1 MRPADC
7 DAGLN
12 FLEVNRRERHSGVL
26 AGFVTDCTV
35 GPGDRDRDNTQLPMR
50 TKEIREVDDSYHQV
64 FLRFMALFCCLE

>member
-26 AGFVTDCTV
+26 AGFVTDCIV
-35 GPGDRDRDNTQLPMR
+35 GPGDRDRANTQLPTR
-50 TKEIREVDDSYHQV
+50 GVDDLYHQV
-64 FLRFMALFCCLE
+64 FLPFMVFLCCLE